1 MIEED
6 MNKCINILA
15 LAALSVT
22 FTVNATVSDAQYQH
36 DQQYVQQ
43 EIGSLYSVTHNN
55 YNWTQANKIQIDNQK
70 KSSEIVNS
78 NLEGFHQSFED
89 MTKQVEGLH
98 QSFEDMAKQVEGS
111 YAVSAAFTG
120 LTEPHDIGKTS
131 ISIGL
136 GNYRSANALAFG
148 VGERFNENFTAKL
161 GGAYNNETSS
171 LSSYAG
177 IGLDF

>member
-1 MIEED
+1 MHKYIST
-6 MNKCINILA
+6 LA

-22 FTVNATVSDAQYQH
+22 CTANATVSDAQYQI
-36 DQQYVQQ
+36 DQQYQQ
-43 EIGSLYSVTHNN
+43 QAIDSLYSVTHNN
-55 YNWTQANKIQIDNQK
+55 YNWAQANKGQIESQN
-70 KSSEIVNS
+70 KSFEVVNS
-78 NLEGFHQSFED
+78 DL
-89 MTKQVEGLH
+89 KGLH
-98 QSFEDMAKQVEGS
+98 QNFEDMAKQVEGS
-111 YAVSAAFTG
+111 YAISAAFSG
-120 LTEPHDIGKTS
+120 LTEPHEVGKTS
-131 ISIGL
+131 ISVGL